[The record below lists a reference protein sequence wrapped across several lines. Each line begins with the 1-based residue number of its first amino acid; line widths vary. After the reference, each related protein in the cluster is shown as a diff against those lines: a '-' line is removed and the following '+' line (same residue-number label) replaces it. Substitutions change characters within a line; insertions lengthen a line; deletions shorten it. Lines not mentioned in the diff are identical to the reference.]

1 MSAVK
6 SQETAALSIKLLKR
20 MRNQVD
26 ADAFY
31 KSTKMKAERFYFV
44 EHATLPRKREIP
56 NCRTLEQY
64 FIVDGLSQGDEGH
77 HPSNPK
83 EHYRQMYFT
92 VIGDRFDQKSFQPYL
107 QMESLLLKPLDGV
120 CVKSEIQFLN
130 ENYGEGITTDLLES
144 ELEIR
149 KTIFNDSK
157 PLCFKDIR
165 SMLGSLSESKR
176 KQIPNLT
183 NICQL
188 LIVNPATSCTA
199 ERSFSTAQ
207 QLKYWLRASMTT
219 KRFNAL
225 PILNSNKDLTNKLDL
240 MEIGNEFI
248 SKNDE
253 RFRQFGRFTK
263 EDSN

>member
-1 MSAVK
+1 
-6 SQETAALSIKLLKR
+6 
-20 MRNQVD
+20 
-26 ADAFY
+26 
-31 KSTKMKAERFYFV
+31 
-44 EHATLPRKREIP
+44 
-56 NCRTLEQY
+56 
-64 FIVDGLSQGDEGH
+64 
-77 HPSNPK
+77 
-83 EHYRQMYFT
+83 
-92 VIGDRFDQKSFQPYL
+92 
-107 QMESLLLKPLDGV
+107 
-120 CVKSEIQFLN
+120 
-130 ENYGEGITTDLLES
+130 
-144 ELEIR
+144 
-149 KTIFNDSK
+149 
-157 PLCFKDIR
+157 
-165 SMLGSLSESKR
+165 MLGSLSESKR
-176 KQIPNLT
+176 KQIPNLI

-253 RFRQFGRFTK
+253 RFRQLGRFTK